1 MPPKKSSRV
10 TMEGDGLFDEIK
22 LGNLPSSVQAFYKK
36 HKDKK
41 IDKMEIF
48 RRPVGD
54 AIEGALNA
62 FTGNS
67 VDKFFKQ
74 TPYDTLFHLGI
85 IINDKFLFHKQENFT
100 LSSIPG
106 GLKKF
111 LKGKDMEISQVSGYG
126 DITIKDLFRRTRDK
140 MGEKKF
146 YGYDAFKNNC
156 QDFVVAALESVGATF
171 DKDFVKQDLKKLAD
185 KIPSFTQEVGNAF
198 TGFARGARQ
207 LIGLGGGD
215 GGAEDRGAEDRG
227 AEDRGAQPP
236 PPRRR
241 PRPRP
246 INTDL
251 SSLKPRDKEEDA
263 DEKELPKD
271 PDKTHTYNRKKGNG
285 MRPSIR
291 RPPHNSCH
299 STPMEGRSVNILL

>member
-85 IINDKFLFHKQENFT
+85 IINDKFLFHKQESFT

-227 AEDRGAQPP
+227 AQPPP

-246 INTDL
+246 IKTDQ

-285 MRPSIR
+285 M
-291 RPPHNSCH
+291 
-299 STPMEGRSVNILL
+299 PMEGRSVNILL